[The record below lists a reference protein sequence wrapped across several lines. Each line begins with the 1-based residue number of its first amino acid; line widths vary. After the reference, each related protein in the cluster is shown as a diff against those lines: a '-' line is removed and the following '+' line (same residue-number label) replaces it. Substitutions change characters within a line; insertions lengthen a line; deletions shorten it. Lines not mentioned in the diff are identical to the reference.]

1 MAGIYHFL
9 YITNNMPNFPNF
21 PVGKRLFIE
30 FGISIFQKM
39 VIFVR

>member
-9 YITNNMPNFPNF
+9 YITNNMPNF